1 MCKRMPCQ
9 SYCDENLRRIQRTKT
24 AVKQEVQGLNGD
36 EAVALAVK
44 QCDVDVIAAY
54 PITPQTIIVEKLSE
68 YVANGEVDTEYVCTE
83 SEHSA
88 MAACLAASATGARV
102 FTATASAGLALMHEM
117 LFVTSGCRAPV
128 IMAIANRALSAP
140 LNIHGDHSDAMA
152 ERDSGWIQIYCENAQ
167 EVYDS
172 IIQGFRIAEHLD
184 VQLPV
189 AVGLDGFTL
198 SHTLE
203 NVMTLPDGVV
213 KTFVGSRQFPLVLTH
228 EGKTVPYRLDPANP
242 MTMGPVALPNYYFE
256 FKRQQEEAMRNALEV
271 IPKIH
276 EEYAQ
281 LSGRQYGDGLLEPYA
296 LEDAEVAIVCLG
308 STAGTVKTVVD
319 ELRAKGTK
327 VGLLRIRTYRPFPAE
342 ALVKDLANVKAVAVM
357 ERSLSFGGRGGA
369 VFHEIRNAL
378 YDEKVHPFIVDYIH
392 GLGGRD
398 TNPAQIMG
406 VYEDL
411 QKIVDVKHAEGLI
424 RFLGIRE

>member
-1 MCKRMPCQ
+1 VN
-9 SYCDENLRRIQRTKT
+9 SV
-24 AVKQEVQGLNGD
+24 AKQEIQGLNGD

-44 QCDVDVIAAY
+44 QCDVDVVAAY

-68 YVANGEVDTEYVCTE
+68 YVANGEVETEYVCTE

-102 FTATASAGLALMHEM
+102 FTASASAGLALMHEM

-128 IMAIANRALSAP
+128 VMAIANRALSAP

-172 IIQGFRIAEHLD
+172 VIQAFRIAEHLD

-189 AVGLDGFTL
+189 IVGLDGFTL

-203 NVMTLPDGVV
+203 NVQVLSDDAVKRFV
-213 KTFVGSRQFPLVLTH
+213 KTRQFPVVLTH
-228 EGKTVPYRLDPANP
+228 EGKTVPYKLDPENP
-242 MTMGPVALPNYYFE
+242 MTMGPVAMPNYYFE
-256 FKRQQEEAMRNALEV
+256 FKRQQEEAMRNALAV
-271 IPKIH
+271 IPQVH
-276 EEYAQ
+276 DEYAEM
-281 LSGRQYGDGLLEPYA
+281 SGRRYGDGLLEQYA

-319 ELRAKGTK
+319 ELRTKGVK
-327 VGLLRIRTYRPFPAE
+327 AGLLRIRTYRPFPAE
-342 ALVKDLANVKAVAVM
+342 AIIKALSKVNAVAVM
-357 ERSLSFGGRGGA
+357 ERSMSFGGRGGA
-369 VFHEIRNAL
+369 VFHEVRHAL
-378 YDEKVHPFIVDYIH
+378 YDAAARPFIVNYIH

-398 TNPAQIMG
+398 TSPSQIRR
-406 VYEDL
+406 VYDDL
-411 QKIVDVKHAEGLI
+411 QKIIHAKRVDGLV
-424 RFLGIRE
+424 RFVGLRE